1 MVAQRGLHL
10 RRGGSTPSRVFLEGE
25 PVHMRRPRVRD
36 HALGTEHP
44 LQTVAALSSRDT
56 LDEDVQRLIARGVTT
71 RNYDAAL
78 GRISDGLGLKKSAL
92 VYIDGLGFG
101 DTTCVV
107 AMGVSIDGSKR
118 ILGVRDGASENSTVV
133 VDLLDSLEV
142 RGLVLTSR
150 ALFVLDG
157 GKAPRKAINA
167 KDGERALVQRCHVH
181 KIRNVLAY
189 LPPSEHAEARR
200 RLLVAWGME
209 RHEDTEAE
217 LRRTLAW
224 LRSLSASAAES
235 LEEAFDETLT
245 VYSVGV
251 GASLRRSLVTTNPIE
266 SAFDTVR
273 AISRRV
279 KRWRDA
285 TMALRW
291 AGTGLIKARSQFGRL
306 KGYRPM
312 GALVAALESDPLK
325 STKVV
330 ACFIPAPGQNEQG
343 AGYPHPNLH
352 RNLSAARGNSGWCD
366 NGLPDRCRRGSL
378 GVTSHPTTRRA
389 RAPRAGSRTRSQN
402 AASGATFP
410 QRAASGRASSPGR
423 RTRAP

>member
-1 MVAQRGLHL
+1 MKKQSTKPRRQPRTKRSDRRAAAPSPQSILPFHQEIREALVATLRSAVLDTARQLVEDEVAELVGPLWSRKGDSPL
-10 RRGGSTPSRVFLEGE
+10 RRGGSTHMRVFLEGE

-36 HALGTEHP
+36 QALGAEHP
-44 LQTVAALSSRDT
+44 LQTVAALSSRDA
-56 LDEDVQRLIARGVTT
+56 LDEDVHRLIARGVTT
-71 RNYDAAL
+71 RDYDAAL
-78 GRISDGLGLKKSAL
+78 GRISDGLGLKKSAVSVAFQRAAQKDL
-92 VYIDGLGFG
+92 DGLNHAPLGDTTYAVVYIDGVGFG

-118 ILGVRDGASENSTVV
+118 VLGVRDGASENSTVV
-133 VDLLDSLEV
+133 VDLLDSLEE

-157 GKAPRKAINA
+157 GKALRKAVNA
-167 KDGERALVQRCHVH
+167 KYGERALVQRCHLH

-189 LPPSEHAEARR
+189 LPPSKHAEARR
-200 RLLVAWGME
+200 RLVVAWGME
-209 RHEDTEAE
+209 RHEDAEAE
-217 LRRTLAW
+217 LRRTLTW

-245 VYSVGV
+245 VHTLGV

-285 TMALRW
+285 AMALRW
-291 AGTGLIKARSQFGRL
+291 VGTGLVKAQSQFRRL
-306 KGYRPM
+306 KGYRQM
-312 GALVAALESDPLK
+312 GALVAALESDPLQ

-330 ACFIPAPGQNEQG
+330 A
-343 AGYPHPNLH
+343 
-352 RNLSAARGNSGWCD
+352 
-366 NGLPDRCRRGSL
+366 
-378 GVTSHPTTRRA
+378 
-389 RAPRAGSRTRSQN
+389 
-402 AASGATFP
+402 
-410 QRAASGRASSPGR
+410 
-423 RTRAP
+423 